1 MVKLL
6 LFFYHVETMGLDAE
20 PDVILDA
27 QVCGLEPVLTQTRCS
42 VFLSNEIG
50 ATLLFRKKNA
60 KPKTN
65 SVFYFFHVILPS
77 LSSEGKEAHPVQYS
91 WFGVCLF

>member
-50 ATLLFRKKNA
+50 ATLLFRKKR
-60 KPKTN
+60 
-65 SVFYFFHVILPS
+65 
-77 LSSEGKEAHPVQYS
+77 EA
-91 WFGVCLF
+91 